1 MAIASQ
7 YDLYIHILKYV
18 QFKKII
24 EKFEIQ
30 SDELGISGDEEKDEI
45 VEIIVIL
52 GEARRV
58 ARLLESDR
66 KITIPQTTRFLG
78 ELYDTMMMLQGVP
91 VSGINEE

>member
-1 MAIASQ
+1 M
-7 YDLYIHILKYV
+7 
-18 QFKKII
+18 
-24 EKFEIQ
+24 
-30 SDELGISGDEEKDEI
+30 
-45 VEIIVIL
+45 EIIVIL